1 MLFAARALQAR
12 RGGVLR
18 LPLLLLAG
26 AWRGGVLR
34 LPLLLLVGG
43 LLLLVLVRCSP
54 LLPRCL
60 PFRVAA
66 WCPASPA

>member
-26 AWRGGVLR
+26 
-34 LPLLLLVGG
+34 
-43 LLLLVLVRCSP
+43 
-54 LLPRCL
+54 
-60 PFRVAA
+60 
-66 WCPASPA
+66 